1 MINKSLIK
9 VLIVDDDTIVRR
21 GLKATVDW
29 GKYGMVVVGDAPNGK
44 RGWEEFLLHEPE
56 VVITDIVMPEE
67 NGLEFSRKIKAH
79 SPKTK
84 ILLLSCHKDF
94 EYAQEGLK
102 LGASGY
108 LLKTVFEDHELDH
121 FLRQFQQE
129 LAGSKTEEPSSFQE
143 SFLLWLNGYRNDFAM
158 LLEERLI
165 QDWEWMKEP
174 YYVYLIRN
182 AASNREKFLPQ
193 NARFDMVNL
202 GTDISYFFIEEA
214 FNNQLLHVLSERKLA
229 RSELDW
235 ISTGPLRGT
244 EDWMKAV
251 MALNHAQLQ
260 NHDFH
265 EYPKTIL
272 SAVEYIVSHLSY
284 PMTVAD
290 IADYVGMSRSHLSTL
305 FKKNLGIS
313 IHSFIEKKRLQL
325 TKQLLKLSSIHLQEV
340 GEQIGIQDA
349 KYLSKWFKRCTGMT
363 PSQYRSQQNDE
374 KFQTK

>member
-1 MINKSLIK
+1 MTVKKPIR

-29 GKYGMVVVGDAPNGK
+29 GKYNMIVVGDAPNGK
-44 RGWEEFLLHEPE
+44 RGWEEFLIHEPE

-108 LLKTVFEDHELDH
+108 LLKTVFDDQELDH
-121 FLRQFQQE
+121 FLSRFQQE
-129 LAGSKTEEPSSFQE
+129 ITGAVSEEPSPFQE
-143 SFLLWLNGYRNDFAM
+143 CFLLWLSGYRNDFEK
-158 LLEERLI
+158 LLEERLAK
-165 QDWEWMKEP
+165 DWKWMQQP

-182 AASNREKFLPQ
+182 FSSVQHGLFPK
-193 NARFDMVNL
+193 NAQSSLVNL
-202 GTDISYFFIEEA
+202 GTDISYFFIEGA
-214 FNNQLLHVLSERKLA
+214 FHNQILHILSEVKIEH
-229 RSELDW
+229 SELDW
-235 ISTGPLRGT
+235 IRTGPLQGAR
-244 EDWMKAV
+244 DWMKAV

-272 SAVEYIVSHLSY
+272 SAVEYIVSHLSF

-290 IADYVGMSRSHLSTL
+290 IADHVGMSRSHLSTL
-305 FKKNLGIS
+305 FKKTLGIS

-325 TKQLLKLSSIHLQEV
+325 TKQLLKLSSIHLQEI
-340 GEQIGIQDA
+340 GEQIGMQDA
-349 KYLSKWFKRCTGMT
+349 KYFSKWFKRCTGMT
-363 PSQYRSQQNDE
+363 PSQYRAKQNDE